1 VPTPN
6 TAKIA
11 GLIDLYPP
19 ATAIGTVLLLT
30 GGPASTS
37 ASVAEWLTYEI
48 SDYQGAGGRKS
59 AVTPASGEYTITSD
73 FLGNWG
79 TCIVPV
85 VFNNTSGASNIVY
98 QRAAM
103 FTPDLSEII
112 AIAHDGYIQDYYIDS
127 GESKQ
132 INFTLRLR

>member
-1 VPTPN
+1 MPTPN
-6 TAKIA
+6 TAKVA
-11 GLIDLYPP
+11 GIIDLYPP
-19 ATAIGTVLLLT
+19 ETTIGTVLLLT

-37 ASVAEWLTYEI
+37 ASISTWLTYEI

-59 AVTPASGEYTITSD
+59 AVTPASGSYTITSD
-73 FLGNWG
+73 FFWNWG

-85 VFNNTSGASNIVY
+85 VFNNTTGGSNIVY
-98 QRAAM
+98 QRAAI
-103 FTPDLSEII
+103 FTTDLSEII
-112 AIAHDGYIQDYYIDS
+112 AIAHDGYIQDYYIYS